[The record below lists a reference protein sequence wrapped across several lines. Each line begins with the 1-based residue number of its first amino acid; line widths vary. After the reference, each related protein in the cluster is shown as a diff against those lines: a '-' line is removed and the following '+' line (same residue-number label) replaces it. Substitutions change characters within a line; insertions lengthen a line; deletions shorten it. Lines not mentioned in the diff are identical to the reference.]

1 MRKRSHFSRRSG
13 PLESASSKSEPG
25 EGLPGFY
32 VGRYDVRF
40 GSIEQFVRE
49 EAFTILELS
58 GAASEATSAYDSS
71 KSLRELGCRGISMA
85 KILSEWLRHREY
97 SLRHP
102 LAD

>member
-1 MRKRSHFSRRSG
+1 M
-13 PLESASSKSEPG
+13 
-25 EGLPGFY
+25 
-32 VGRYDVRF
+32 DVRF

-49 EAFTILELS
+49 EAFTILELN

-71 KSLRELGCRGISMA
+71 KSLREAYRILLKQRKLVFAIGDQNRQLGCRGVSMA